1 VSPINSLRFASSLVD
16 DLRQPRGY
24 LTLLVLLVASQ
35 LPRFIP
41 SEYVHMLILT
51 YIIGVAAI
59 AWNIIGG
66 FGGQFSLGNSVF
78 FGVSAYTLG
87 VLMVQFEFGF
97 VPAAL
102 IAIGLSL
109 VTALLIG
116 YPSFQLTGH
125 YFALATITVVEGMR
139 FLVRYFND
147 FTGGAQGY
155 SLVPA
160 LTRGVTVLD
169 LERNTYYLIALGLF
183 VFAFLVSVW
192 VRRSK
197 VGYFLMA
204 LRDDQLAA
212 ASIGINVP
220 RFKMI
225 GWIVTA
231 CLTALAGI
239 MYAVY
244 IQFLSPGFSFS
255 ITQSVLYAVIPI
267 IGGIGTIAGPVIGTL
282 LMVPLE
288 HISQTEFGGT
298 YGAITYVVYG
308 IILILLIIYAPEGLR
323 PKLKVVADPLANAL
337 PTFGDPSSDDDP
349 QSDESES
356 GDD

>member
-1 VSPINSLRFASSLVD
+1 MLPISSHRFASSLVD
-16 DLRQPRGY
+16 DLRKPRGY
-24 LTLLVLLVASQ
+24 LTLLVIVLATQ

-78 FGVSAYTLG
+78 VGISAYTLG
-87 VLMVQFEFGF
+87 ILMVQFEFGF
-97 VPAAL
+97 VTAAL
-102 IAIGLSL
+102 
-109 VTALLIG
+109 VALGCAVAAAVLIG

-125 YFALATITVVEGMR
+125 YFALATITIVEGFR

-160 LTRGVTVLD
+160 MTRGVTVLD
-169 LERNTYYLIALGLF
+169 LERNTYYLAALGLF

-197 VGYFLMA
+197 VGYYLMA

-212 ASIGINVP
+212 ASLGINVA

-225 GWIVTA
+225 GWLVTA
-231 CLTALAGI
+231 LLTALAGI

-267 IGGIGTIAGPVIGTL
+267 IGGIGTLAGPVIGTL

-288 HISQTEFGGT
+288 HITQTQYGGT
-298 YGAITYVVYG
+298 FGAVTYVVYG
-308 IILILLIIYAPEGLR
+308 VVLILLIIYAPEGLR
-323 PKLKVVADPLANAL
+323 PKLKLIGDPIARTL
-337 PTFGDPSSDDDP
+337 PTFGKTSPDLAA
-349 QSDESES
+349 QSDETES